1 MATYPRRLART
12 KWIIHHELLPCMYRQ
27 GGKKLW
33 VQLKQKKFSP
43 PSPKSNSFFH
53 AEFYV
58 RMYHW
63 ASFSQKGAPTSP
75 QSPAI
80 AASAECWT
88 KIPQIF
94 SCENTREFSFQS
106 DTYLTITLS
115 SVSCNS
121 RTANKFPQRFFR
133 TQRVNIS
140 RKKQI
145 YLIMLVASLMYL
157 HLHQGVGCILTWNIY
172 GKFSCRLTEGPCK
185 DSFRFWNKQHNLAQ
199 KGICNA
205 SALCYF
211 ASKSVKEFRC
221 KKTAKI

>member
-12 KWIIHHELLPCMYRQ
+12 IWIIHHELLPCMYRQ

-33 VQLKQKKFSP
+33 VQVKQ
-43 PSPKSNSFFH
+43 
-53 AEFYV
+53 
-58 RMYHW
+58 M
-63 ASFSQKGAPTSP
+63 
-75 QSPAI
+75 
-80 AASAECWT
+80 
-88 KIPQIF
+88 
-94 SCENTREFSFQS
+94 
-106 DTYLTITLS
+106 
-115 SVSCNS
+115 
-121 RTANKFPQRFFR
+121 
-133 TQRVNIS
+133 
-140 RKKQI
+140 
-145 YLIMLVASLMYL
+145 YLIMVVASLMFL

-221 KKTAKI
+221 KKQLKYKCNTKHVFLWKNYCTSLCRYYDLPFPPLPPLPGHPVYQTQQWHAQKKAQGTANSIQHIVQVIQKMLLCMDYL